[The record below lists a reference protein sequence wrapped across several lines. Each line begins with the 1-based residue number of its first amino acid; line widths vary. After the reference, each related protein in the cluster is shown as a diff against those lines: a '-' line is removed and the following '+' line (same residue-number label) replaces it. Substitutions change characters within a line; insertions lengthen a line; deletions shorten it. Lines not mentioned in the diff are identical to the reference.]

1 MAKNKIEIDVKVDD
15 KGTTKKV
22 GVEAKKAAKGL
33 DGLGKGART
42 ADRNLKGAAQA
53 SSNGTKNFSKMSQ
66 GVGGLV
72 GVYATLAA
80 QAFALSAAFE
90 FMKKVGD
97 LRVLKDSQVAYAS
110 TTGIAIRSLST
121 EIRAAADGML
131 TFEEASKSAA
141 IGISSGLGQGQLLNL
156 AKGAAAVSK
165 VLGRDVS
172 DSYDRLVRGVTKAEP
187 ELLDELGITLRL
199 EDAKS
204 KYAISIGKTVKALT
218 LMEAKQAV
226 AVEVQS
232 QLDTKFISTTDS
244 IDIQANAMK
253 KFGVAFNDLFVS
265 VADFLAGPIEAAA
278 KFFAGNMKSLVAV
291 VALFALTIVKSM
303 LPSLDSFEAKAVAA
317 ADSSA
322 QAFERASASYQKMK
336 NATGPTAQIAG
347 ALSDVDAP
355 KGSGVDRLKN
365 SQSINKRQAAALLK
379 YAKLEQGVYTRLT
392 NHQKSVYTKALKDI
406 LGQKETFWERA
417 KRGWYGLGNVMSQ
430 VARKAQVVWRKTMS
444 KITSYGV
451 KAGRAIAGAFSI
463 LGKLAIGQML
473 VDLAESGLKAIGII
487 GAIPVALVE
496 FGESVAANR
505 ESLVSLIAE
514 YAKLHDA
521 MDSHLNKA
529 NEGNDIMKP
538 TITSYKTLGNAI
550 KTSATAMADYIDLL
564 SLRRQLQSEY
574 DSQTGFVGLTYVP
587 DGSTEI
593 DENLE
598 KASESAKI
606 LAQRLLPT
614 ILRFQ
619 ELGFAAN
626 SEPLKLFVRN
636 LVDMS
641 NGSIGLSMTAKQLME
656 VANEFEMLTTTATT
670 FEESFN
676 SSNLAFDKFLQGIT
690 KYKTSA
696 TDLIN
701 DTMKEIEAVTTKFGS
716 LGQALTQTLA
726 FKKQKEELIERLAFL
741 SLIDDKETKS
751 KLSQIKL
758 DRKSKAHM
766 HGMTQLVKDKMEREK
781 KVLDMQIRYEDSLSE
796 QASLMKE
803 GLTLDDEKL
812 QIVHQQ
818 TAALLDQV
826 KMLEEA
832 NGSLYRLGQVAA
844 QAFEDGFQSGLAD
857 LIKGKETSFK
867 DTMLALAVSVGDAIA
882 DELATQMTESV
893 MSFLNIKKKKTAH
906 ELMQE
911 SMVQAAKEAKT
922 LWDKSFDDAAKKFED
937 AMNKPIDAKL
947 PKEIRTSGQYLPS
960 PSQIQKDIAAT
971 IERDKKIAAEAER
984 LASGLKPIPTGTRD
998 DPIFV
1003 VPIGGSTTPLLETP
1017 SVLPPGHS
1025 GPRNDSAP
1033 SSDDK
1038 FGPLI
1043 PIATQKNTAIQ
1054 KDQLEMGYDNV
1065 AAIGNSISSMDTLT
1079 GELVPGGGF
1088 DRMLTGSFGTFTKN
1102 MGMMLASSLG
1112 GGSTAGQIAGMALS
1126 AVIGN
1131 YSGTARNGG
1140 VFSEGRKLQGYATGG
1155 IAKGSTSG
1163 YPVMMHGTEAI
1174 VPLPQGGGI
1183 PVDMKGAGA
1192 TQNNIVVN
1200 VSTEGKTDTKGSTGP
1215 DMDKMGS
1222 AIAVAVQAELQ
1233 NQKRSGGILN
1243 PYGVA

>member
-53 SSNGTKNFSKMSQ
+53 SSNGTKNFSKMAQ

-278 KFFAGNMKSLVAV
+278 KFFAGNMKSLIAV
-291 VALFALTIVKSM
+291 VALFAVTIVKSM

-379 YAKLEQGVYTRLT
+379 YAKMEKGVYTRLT

-406 LGQKETFWERA
+406 LGQKETFWERS

-430 VARKAQVVWRKTMS
+430 VAKRSQVAWRKTMS

-451 KAGRAIAGAFSI
+451 KAGRAISAAFSI
-463 LGKLAIGQML
+463 FGKLALATMAWDMAKAGLEFIGIRTGTPL
-473 VDLAESGLKAIGII
+473 ALLEYEEAVNANAESIK
-487 GAIPVALVE
+487 
-496 FGESVAANR
+496 
-505 ESLVSLIAE
+505 SLTSE
-514 YAKLHDA
+514 YSKLDRA
-521 MDSHLNKA
+521 MNDHLAKA
-529 NEGNDIMKP
+529 NEGTGTLKP
-538 TITSYKTLGNAI
+538 TITSYKTLGNAV
-550 KTSATAMADYIDLL
+550 KTSATALADYIDILE
-564 SLRRQLQSEY
+564 RRKKL
-574 DSQTGFVGLTYVP
+574 DDIATGFTGFKYVP
-587 DGSTEI
+587 SNESDI
-593 DENLE
+593 DDALE
-598 KASESAKI
+598 AASASAKI
-606 LAQRLLPT
+606 LAKRLLPT
-614 ILRFQ
+614 LMQFQ
-619 ELGFAAN
+619 DMGLWLN
-626 SEPLKLFVRN
+626 SGPLNDFTIA

-641 NGSIGLSMTAKQLME
+641 TNGIGMTMTAKQLME

-701 DTMKEIEAVTTKFGS
+701 TTLKEIEAVTTKFGS
-716 LGQALTQTLA
+716 LGQALTHTVA
-726 FKKQKEELIERLAFL
+726 FKKQKQELIERLAFL
-741 SLIDDKETKS
+741 SLINDKETNS
-751 KLSQIKL
+751 KLAQIKL

-781 KVLDMQIRYEDSLSE
+781 KVLDMQILYEDSLAE
-796 QASLMKE
+796 QASLLQS
-803 GLTLDDEKL
+803 GITLEDEKL

-818 TAALLDQV
+818 TAALLDQI

-893 MSFLNIKKKKTAH
+893 MGFLNIKKKKTAH
-906 ELMQE
+906 ELMKA
-911 SMVQAAKEAKT
+911 SMIQAADEAKK

-947 PKEIRTSGQYLPS
+947 PKEIRTSGQVLPTDTALT
-960 PSQIQKDIAAT
+960 QAVATEIAQNKA
-971 IERDKKIAAEAER
+971 IAAEAER
-984 LASGLKPIPTGTRD
+984 IKTGLKG
-998 DPIFV
+998 
-1003 VPIGGSTTPLLETP
+1003 VPNGSAEHPFHVIVKP
-1017 SVLPPGHS
+1017 NG
-1025 GPRNDSAP
+1025 
-1033 SSDDK
+1033 
-1038 FGPLI
+1038 LI
-1043 PIATQKNTAIQ
+1043 PLEPTKSGATTFESPAQDNDGFGKMVPLGSGSKAQTNATE
-1054 KDQLEMGYDNV
+1054 QLDLGYDNV

-1079 GELVPGGGF
+1079 GELLPGGGF
-1088 DRMLTGSFGTFTKN
+1088 DQMLTGTFGTFTKN
-1102 MGMMLASSLG
+1102 MGMMLAMRLG
-1112 GGSTAGQIAGMALS
+1112 GGGGWGEIVGMGIS